1 MFMLYDGPQFLLGDE
16 TGINVKKTLQN
27 IQSI

>member
-1 MFMLYDGPQFLLGDE
+1 MFMLYDGPQFLLGHE